1 MTYLNL
7 YIVGNS
13 ITNNSMKKQY
23 VLSILVSGLFSGSIL
38 AQSPSVNS
46 HEKKVVIKD
55 GKTYVQK
62 SLPLYLSFSTSPNG
76 GKHEL
81 NSEITK
87 EYANPM
93 YLDTEGVNYI
103 RSHWAVDQTTLKT
116 VEPKVEIRYELY
128 ADGLAPQSSLS
139 LSGAPSYYAKG
150 VLFYGKGLS
159 GSLSSR
165 DGVSG
170 VEAIN
175 YSLNSAVYAG
185 YASSLNLSKEGA
197 NTLYYY
203 AYDFV
208 GNAENPKQ
216 KEFTV
221 DLSNPS
227 SNHSILGISYQGNI
241 LAPSTKFSLSSSD
254 NLSGVNNT
262 QYEFDGNG
270 KRVYSSNISIS
281 SLGDGQHTLN
291 YYSTDNV
298 KNAEAAKS
306 FSFYLDKIAPEPSH
320 SIKGDQYQGNYLYV
334 SSRTTVSLAAT
345 DNHAGVKNIEYK
357 IDGDNYGSYSSAFS
371 IPNSSG
377 VHNIRYRSTDNV
389 ENRSSSELRPVFMDN
404 TAPST
409 GINYGSPQFFDRDTL
424 FINKDTE
431 ISLRKSD
438 AHSGLL
444 KTEYSIDGG
453 ALKNYAVFSIPNE
466 GNHSIGFFSTDRVNN
481 KETQKESKVF
491 VDNTGPEIYINFS
504 IEKIGAKEGLP
515 IYPNYTRLYIG
526 ATDMHCGTE
535 EILYS
540 INGEA
545 MRAYSSPRS
554 LDISEVD
561 LLKSAK
567 KYSVK
572 VVAKDKLGN
581 SSEKT
586 IEFFIEK

>member
-1 MTYLNL
+1 
-7 YIVGNS
+7 
-13 ITNNSMKKQY
+13 MKKQY
-23 VLSILVSGLFSGSIL
+23 VLGLLISSVFSTSVW
-38 AQSPSVNS
+38 AQSPAAKT
-46 HEKKVVIKD
+46 HEKKVITKD
-55 GKTYVQK
+55 GKTFVQK
-62 SLPLYLSFSTSPNG
+62 SLPLYLSFSTSPDG
-76 GKHEL
+76 EKHTL
-81 NSEITK
+81 TSEITQ

-103 RSHWAVDQTTLKT
+103 RSHWAVDQTTLRT
-116 VEPKVEIRYELY
+116 IEPKVEIKYELY

-139 LSGAPSYYAKG
+139 LSGAPQYSSSG
-150 VLFYGKGLS
+150 VLYFGKGLS
-159 GSLSSR
+159 ASLSAR

-175 YSLNSAVYAG
+175 YSLNGSAYSG
-185 YASSLNLSKEGA
+185 YTNSMNLSKEGA

-203 AYDFV
+203 AYDYV
-208 GNAENPKQ
+208 GNAENSISKD
-216 KEFTV
+216 FTI

-227 SNHSILGISYQGNI
+227 SNHSIEGISYKGNI
-241 LAPSTKFSLSSSD
+241 LAPSTKFSLSSND

-262 QYEFDGNG
+262 RYNFDGSGN
-270 KRVYSSNISIS
+270 RVYYSNISLS
-281 SLGDGQHTLN
+281 SLGDGEHTLN

-298 KNAEAAKS
+298 KNAESAKS
-306 FSFYLDKIAPEPSH
+306 FSFYLDKIAPEPTH
-320 SIKGDQYQGNYLYV
+320 SVNGDQYQGNYLYV
-334 SSRTTVSLAAT
+334 SPRTNMSLASS
-345 DNHAGVKNIEYK
+345 DNHAGVKNIEYR
-357 IDGDNYGSYSSAFS
+357 IDNDNYGTYSAAFKV
-371 IPNSSG
+371 PDVSG
-377 VHNIRYRSTDNV
+377 VHTIRYRSTDNV
-389 ENRSSSELRPVFMDN
+389 ENRSSSESRPVYMDN

-424 FINKDTE
+424 FINEDTK

-444 KTEYSIDGG
+444 KTEYKVDGG
-453 ALKNYAVFSIPNE
+453 TLKNYEVFTIPSE
-466 GNHSIGFFSTDRVNN
+466 GNHVVAFFSTDRVNN
-481 KETQKESKVF
+481 KEAQKESKVF

-526 ATDMHCGTE
+526 ATDKHCGTE

-545 MRAYSSPRS
+545 LRAYSSPRS

-572 VVAKDKLGN
+572 VIAKDKLGN

-586 IEFFIEK
+586 VEFFIEK